1 MILSVDWQLAVT
13 VVPLN
18 PFGGIVCVW
27 VRVLITASSALPIG
41 SRAGI
46 CLPACLFAI
55 FFTLD
60 LVIALLD
67 ARGTGIVVSSIH
79 HRDQARF
86 YAKQVIEGEG
96 QLELSPEE
104 QEAIRVALA
113 GEVPDRAEQRR

>member
-41 SRAGI
+41 SRAAI

-67 ARGTGIVVSSIH
+67 APGPAMAVPASAAISATTATMSAGDVRE
-79 HRDQARF
+79 RM
-86 YAKQVIEGEG
+86 
-96 QLELSPEE
+96 
-104 QEAIRVALA
+104 IRVIQSSLCI
-113 GEVPDRAEQRR
+113 ERRPRKSGWAPS